1 LDRKDKNGP
10 ADDLGVARHLAARVI
25 MALRAGFKVQSVSID
40 HFGSPLKAVVCDW
53 KAERKTYAN
62 DGRLVQRAF
71 AFIYIGTIIDQRS
84 SDEPSDAV
92 RVQVDDDMLS
102 AQEVREAAVEW
113 GLVPSIADTN
123 PYLHQGYKL
132 ASRLLREDTDLVEKL
147 ANQLAGSRVMKQNAL
162 ETWFASH
169 AKPLSL
175 ETLEDSSRFDW

>member
-1 LDRKDKNGP
+1 MDRKDKNGP
-10 ADDLGVARHLAARVI
+10 ANDLGVARHLAARVI

-40 HFGSPLKAVVCDW
+40 CFDSPLKAVVCDW
-53 KAERKTYAN
+53 KAERKIYAN
-62 DGRLVQRAF
+62 DDRLVQRAF
-71 AFIYIGTIIDQRS
+71 AFIYIGTIIDQKS

-113 GLVPSIADTN
+113 RLVPSIADTN
-123 PYLHQGYKL
+123 PFLHQGYKL

-162 ETWFASH
+162 ETWFVSH

-175 ETLEDSSRFDW
+175 ETLEDPARFDW

>member
-1 LDRKDKNGP
+1 LDRKDKNVP

-40 HFGSPLKAVVCDW
+40 CFDSALKAVVCDW

-84 SDEPSDAV
+84 SDEPSDAI

-113 GLVPSIADTN
+113 RLVPSIADTN

-132 ASRLLREDTDLVEKL
+132 A
-147 ANQLAGSRVMKQNAL
+147 NQLAASRVMKQIAL

>member
-1 LDRKDKNGP
+1 MDRKDKNGP
-10 ADDLGVARHLAARVI
+10 ANDLGVARHLAARVI
-25 MALRAGFKVQSVSID
+25 MALRAGLKVQSVSID
-40 HFGSPLKAVVCDW
+40 FDSPSKAVVCDW
-53 KAERKTYAN
+53 KAERKTHAN

-71 AFIYIGTIIDQRS
+71 AFIYIGTIIDQKS

-113 GLVPSIADTN
+113 RLVPSIADTN
-123 PYLHQGYKL
+123 PFLHQGYKL
-132 ASRLLREDTDLVEKL
+132 ASRLLREDTDLVETL